1 MGKTWIDGRYEER
14 ETWNKKPLHFFFPLV
29 QFFNLTSKTFNTFF
43 YFFTHF
49 IYFFFF
55 FPFCI
60 NFFFEVLFPPSNV
73 TLSTGGYCSQAE
85 AEKILN
91 QITKR
96 TNRGLCKLMK
106 NASTSNVIDLTQ
118 DFSSSEDEK
127 FVFPCGYLPA

>member
-1 MGKTWIDGRYEER
+1 M
-14 ETWNKKPLHFFFPLV
+14 
-29 QFFNLTSKTFNTFF
+29 
-43 YFFTHF
+43 YFFLFHIF
-49 IYFFFF
+49 S
-55 FPFCI
+55 FCI
-60 NFFFEVLFPPSNV
+60 NFFFLRVLSPPSNI
-73 TLSTGGYCSQAE
+73 TLSTNGYCSQAE

>member
-1 MGKTWIDGRYEER
+1 MEDTKKEKR
-14 ETWNKKPLHFFFPLV
+14 EIRNPYTFSSLLCNFSTLPVKHSIHFF
-29 QFFNLTSKTFNTFF
+29 TFLLIS
-43 YFFTHF
+43 Y
-49 IYFFFF
+49 IFFF